1 MRKYYLEVLVFVSGA
16 LVMVLELTGSRII
29 APYVGSSIFV
39 WSSLIGI
46 ILAALSLGY
55 YWGGKLADRGARN
68 KTLGIITF
76 SAGIFIG
83 ASAVFEKSILGLLSE
98 NISDI
103 RIIAL
108 VSCLILFAPG
118 SVALGMV
125 VPYTVKLKLRSLKRT
140 GEVTGRLYALS
151 TIGSILG
158 TFLTG
163 FYLISSLGS
172 RNILFLISA
181 LALVLSFALLA
192 KRIRVWSLFGFFVLM
207 MTYSFPLTNNLPFLD
222 KDTAYNRVILE
233 EGLDPKTSR
242 PILVLK
248 TGILRQSAM
257 FLDKDDDL
265 VYEHTKYY
273 RLAGHFNPNIKKA
286 LAIGGGGFSYPKDF
300 LKNYPEAD
308 LDVVEID
315 PTITALAKKYFNL
328 SETPR
333 LRIVEMDG
341 LVFLKRNT
349 KLYDAI
355 FMDAFGGDMSM
366 PFHLTTKEAVSALF
380 SGLSENG
387 LVVLNIGSA
396 FDGKKGK
403 FLWAEYNTYKQLFP
417 YVYLFGV
424 ADAKDMQK
432 LQNIILVAV
441 KSKEPPSLTSF
452 DPEISKYLSHLYTGK
467 FEYAPVLTQDFAPVE
482 QYNLGIQKWK
492 N

>member
-1 MRKYYLEVLVFVSGA
+1 MRKYYLEILVFVSGA

-29 APYVGSSIFV
+29 APYVGNSIFV

-55 YWGGKLADRGARN
+55 YWGGKLADKGAHD
-68 KTLGIITF
+68 KTLGIIIFT
-76 SAGIFIG
+76 AGIFIG
-83 ASAVFEKSILGLLSE
+83 ISAVFEKPILGFLSE
-98 NISDI
+98 NINDI
-103 RIIAL
+103 RIIAP
-108 VSCLILFAPG
+108 VACLILFAPG

-125 VPYTVKLKLRSLKRT
+125 VPYTVKLKLTSLKKT

-172 RNILFLISA
+172 RNILFLISG

-192 KRIRVWSLFGFFVLM
+192 RRIRGWLPFGLFVLM
-207 MTYSFPLTNNLPFLD
+207 MTYYLPLTNNLPFLD
-222 KDTAYNRVILE
+222 KDTTYNRVILE
-233 EGLDPKTSR
+233 EGIDPETSR
-242 PILVLK
+242 PILILK
-248 TGILRQSAM
+248 TGMIRQSAM

-273 RLAGHFNPNIKKA
+273 RIAGHFNSNIKKA

-300 LKNYPEAD
+300 LKNYPSAH

-315 PTITALAKKYFNL
+315 PAIIALAKKYFNL

-341 LVFLKRNT
+341 LVFLRRNT

-355 FMDAFGGDMSM
+355 FMDVVGGDMSM

-387 LVVLNIGSA
+387 LVVLNIGSV
-396 FDGKKGK
+396 FDRQRGK
-403 FLWAEYNTYKQLFP
+403 FLWAEYNTYKEIFP

-424 ADAKDMQK
+424 ADEKDLQK
-432 LQNIILVAV
+432 RQNIVLVAV
-441 KSKEPPSLTSF
+441 RSDVAPSLTSK
-452 DPEISKYLSHLYTGK
+452 DPEIAEYLSHLYLGK
-467 FEYAPVLTQDFAPVE
+467 FEDAPILTQDFAPVE